1 MPLGCATNKPKS
13 VRKYASALT
22 GERMVT
28 LDRVV
33 AILVVYGARRRR
45 RCPVVGGRRAAAG
58 AALDGPALW
67 AARCPVLCRFD
78 KLPRGAQLL

>member
-1 MPLGCATNKPKS
+1 MKGRKGFQHMPLGCATNKPKS

-33 AILVVYGARRRR
+33 AMLLVYGARRRR
-45 RCPVVGGRRAAAG
+45 RCPVVGGRRAAA
-58 AALDGPALW
+58 ALP
-67 AARCPVLCRFD
+67 
-78 KLPRGAQLL
+78 